1 MFGDS
6 LDAYIGWKSELGG
19 YLEVDPRAIAIIGS
33 AGVGISL
40 APGRGL
46 KAFSPKSDVDVA
58 VVSAHHFELAW
69 RHMRSL
75 SSATR
80 FGLNARQ
87 RESLRDHVTR
97 LIYWGTVATD
107 RIIDI
112 LPFATEWMIAFSNMA
127 GVNPTAGRKINARV
141 YRDFDSL
148 RTYQMLSVR
157 AAREELLASTKG
169 EP

>member
-1 MFGDS
+1 MFGDN
-6 LDAYIGWKSELGG
+6 LDAYIGWKSELGS

-46 KAFSPKSDVDVA
+46 RPFGPKSDVDVA
-58 VVSAHHFELAW
+58 VVSAHHFEVAW

-80 FGLNARQ
+80 MGLSTRQ
-87 RESLRDHVTR
+87 RESLKDHVSR
-97 LIYWGTVATD
+97 LIYWGAVATD
-107 RIIDI
+107 RIIEI
-112 LPFATEWMIAFSNMA
+112 LPFATTWVVAFNNMA
-127 GVNPTAGRKINARV
+127 GVNPTTGRAIKGRI

-148 RTYQMLSVR
+148 RAYQILSVR
-157 AAREELLASTKG
+157 TAREELLTPTKG
-169 EP
+169 TP